1 MFKKHP
7 LTAVISLLAV
17 LILMFDFLGPIRVFS
32 AYENRYLTQRPA
44 LSWHDIVDGKWMLT
58 YEEYINDQFMLRD
71 GWISLKSLSER
82 FLMKKENNGI
92 LFGKDGYLFEKL
104 LVLNEQTSL
113 NLRYLAEFE
122 KLVNAPLTS
131 VIIPNSYA
139 ILPHNLPKGTPL
151 LDQLSL
157 IEQWDKSLNLLRVDA
172 QLKDNV
178 SKQLYYRNDH
188 HWTLEGAYVAYVVLC
203 ERWNIN
209 PLPLESFSIEYTPD
223 FLGTYYAKAKPSQV
237 IPDRL
242 GLIDP
247 KIHSYIIGN
256 KTFPSIIDRDR
267 LSTHDKYGAFL
278 HGNIGLST
286 VIINETESPN
296 RLLVI
301 KDSYANSLIPFLMA
315 HFDEIVIV
323 DLRHFSGSLS
333 AVMQSESYDQ
343 ILFIQNFAN
352 FISDAHLAKLRY

>member
-32 AYENRYLTQRPA
+32 AYENRYLTQRPS
-44 LSWHDIVDGKWMLT
+44 LVWQDIVDGKWMLT

-92 LFGKDGYLFEKL
+92 LFGKEGYLFEKL

-122 KLVNAPLTS
+122 KLVNVPLTS
-131 VIIPNSYA
+131 MIIPNSYA
-139 ILPHNLPKGTPL
+139 ILPHYLPKGAPL

-157 IEQWDKSLNLLRVDA
+157 IEQWDKSLNLLRVDS

-188 HWTLEGAYVAYVVLC
+188 HWTLEGAYAAYMVLC
-203 ERWNIN
+203 EQWSIN
-209 PLPLESFSIEYTPD
+209 PLPFDSFSIEYTPD

-242 GLIDP
+242 GFIDP

-256 KTFPSIIDRDR
+256 KTFTSIIDRDR

-286 VIINETESPN
+286 VIVNETESPY

-301 KDSYANSLIPFLMA
+301 KDSYANSLIPFLTA

-333 AVMQSESYDQ
+333 AVMQSESFDQ

-352 FISDAHLAKLRY
+352 FTSDAHLAKLRY

>member
-17 LILMFDFLGPIRVFS
+17 LILTVDFLGPIRVFS
-32 AYENRYLTQRPA
+32 AYENRYLTQRP
-44 LSWHDIVDGKWMLT
+44 SFHWEDIVDGKWMLT
-58 YEEYINDQFMLRD
+58 YEEFINDQFMSRD
-71 GWISLKSLSER
+71 SWISLKSLSER

-92 LFGKDGYLFEKL
+92 IFGDEGYLLEKL
-104 LVLNEQTSL
+104 LELNEQTSL

-131 VIIPNSYA
+131 MIIPNSYA
-139 ILPHNLPKGTPL
+139 ILPQYVPSGAPL

-157 IEQWDKSLNLLRVDA
+157 IEQWNTTLNLLRIDA
-172 QLKDNV
+172 QLKENI
-178 SKQLYYRNDH
+178 SKQLYYKNDH
-188 HWTLEGAYVAYVVLC
+188 HWTLEGAYIAYTVLC
-203 ERWNIN
+203 EQWDIR
-209 PLPLESFSIEYTPD
+209 PLPYESFSIEYMPD

-242 GLIDP
+242 AFIDP
-247 KIHSYIIGN
+247 KIHAYRIGDQS
-256 KTFPSIIDRDR
+256 FPSIIDRTK

-278 HGNIGLST
+278 HGNVGLST
-286 VIINETESPN
+286 IVVNETENPS

-301 KDSYANSLIPFLMA
+301 KDSYANSLIPFLIE

-333 AVMQSESYDQ
+333 TVMESDSFDR
-343 ILFIQNFAN
+343 ILFIQNFSN

>member
-1 MFKKHP
+1 MSKKYP
-7 LTAVISLLAV
+7 LTAVISILAV
-17 LILMFDFLGPIRVFS
+17 FILMFDFLGSTRVFS
-32 AYENRYLTQRPA
+32 AYENRYLTQRPS
-44 LSWHDIVDGKWMLT
+44 LNWEDIVDGKWMLT
-58 YEEYINDQFMLRD
+58 YEEFINDQFMLRD

-92 LFGKDGYLFEKL
+92 IFGNEGYLFEKL
-104 LVLNEQTSL
+104 LELNEQTSL

-131 VIIPNSYA
+131 MIIPNSYA
-139 ILPHNLPKGTPL
+139 ILPQYLPKGSPL

-157 IEQWDKSLNLLRVDA
+157 IEKWDESLNLLRIET
-172 QLKDNV
+172 QLLKNNQN
-178 SKQLYYRNDH
+178 QLFYKNDH
-188 HWTLEGAYVAYVVLC
+188 HWTLKGAYIAYTALC
-203 ERWNIN
+203 EQWNIQ
-209 PLPLESFSIEYTPD
+209 PLPYESFSIEYTPD
-223 FLGTYYAKAKPSQV
+223 FLGTYYAKAKPSKI

-242 GLIDP
+242 ALIDP
-247 KIHSYIIGN
+247 KILEYRVGN
-256 KTFPSIIDRDR
+256 QAFSSIIDRTK

-286 VIINETESPN
+286 VVVNEAVNPS

-301 KDSYANSLIPFLMA
+301 KDSYANSLVPFLIS

-333 AVMQSESYDQ
+333 TVMQTDSFDQ
-343 ILFIQNFAN
+343 ILFIQNFSN

>member
-7 LTAVISLLAV
+7 LTAIIALISVI
-17 LILMFDFLGPIRVFS
+17 ILMFDFFGPIRVFS

-44 LSWHDIVDGKWMLT
+44 LSWPDVMDGKWMLT
-58 YEEYINDQFMLRD
+58 YEEFINDQFMLRD
-71 GWISLKSLSER
+71 EWISLKSLSER
-82 FLMKKENNGI
+82 FLMKKENNNI

-104 LVLNEQTSL
+104 IKLNEQTSL

-122 KLVNAPLTS
+122 KLVNFPLTS

-139 ILPHNLPKGTPL
+139 IYPHLLPEGAPL
-151 LDQLSL
+151 LNQVEL
-157 IEQWDKSLNLLRVDA
+157 IKQWGETLNLFKVNERLLA
-172 QLKDNV
+172 KNHQ
-178 SKQLYYRNDH
+178 SLYYKNDH
-188 HWTLEGAYVAYVVLC
+188 HWNLQGAYIAYIALC
-203 ERWNIN
+203 EQWKLT
-209 PLPLESFSIEYTPD
+209 PLPYESFSIEYQSD
-223 FLGTYYAKAKPSQV
+223 FLGTYYAKAKPSVV
-237 IPDRL
+237 IADRL
-242 GLIDP
+242 EFIDP
-247 KIHSYIIGN
+247 NIHSYIVGD
-256 KTFPSIIDRDR
+256 KTFSSIIDRNK

-286 VIINETESPN
+286 VVINQTENPS

-301 KDSYANSLIPFLMA
+301 KDSYANSLIPFLTA

-333 AVMQSESYDQ
+333 AIMKSTTFNQV
-343 ILFIQNFAN
+343 LFIQNFSN

>member
-1 MFKKHP
+1 MLKKQP
-7 LTAVISLLAV
+7 LSIMITCLAV
-17 LILMFDFLGPIRVFS
+17 TILFFDFLGPVRVFS
-32 AYENRYLTQRPA
+32 AYENRYLTQRPDI
-44 LSWHDIVDGKWMLT
+44 SWNSVADGKWMLS

-71 GWISLKSLSER
+71 EWISLKSLSER

-104 LVLNEQTSL
+104 FELNEQTTL

-122 KLVNAPLTS
+122 TLVNGTLTS

-139 ILPHNLPKGTPL
+139 ILPHYLPKGVEL

-157 IEQWDKSLNLLRVDA
+157 IDLWTKKLNLLQIDA
-172 QLKDNV
+172 QLKA
-178 SKQLYYRNDH
+178 SKADQLYYRNDH
-188 HWTLEGAYVAYVVLC
+188 HWTLEGAYVAYTVLC
-203 ERWNIN
+203 EQWNLT
-209 PLPLESFSIEYTPD
+209 PLPFESFTVEYAPD

-237 IPDRL
+237 NPDRL
-242 GLIDP
+242 GFIDP

-256 KTFPSIIDRDR
+256 QTFSSMIDRSK
-267 LSTHDKYGAFL
+267 LSTADKYSAFL
-278 HGNIGLST
+278 YGNIGLST
-286 VIINETESPN
+286 IVVNQVEDPSS
-296 RLLVI
+296 LLII
-301 KDSYANSLIPFLMA
+301 KDSYANSMIPFLTR
-315 HFDEIVIV
+315 HFDEIIIV

-333 AVMQSESYDQ
+333 AIMQSQTFDQ

>member
-1 MFKKHP
+1 MFKKYP
-7 LTAVISLLAV
+7 LTVVITLLAV

-32 AYENRYLTQRPA
+32 AFENRYLTQRPP
-44 LSWHDIVDGKWMLT
+44 LILENVIDGKWMLT
-58 YEEYINDQFMLRD
+58 YEEFINDQFVLRD

-92 LFGKDGYLFEKL
+92 LFGKEGYLFEKL

-122 KLVNAPLTS
+122 KLVKAPLTS
-131 VIIPNSYA
+131 MIIPNSYA
-139 ILPHNLPKGTPL
+139 ILPQFLPKGSPL

-157 IEQWDKSLNLLRVDA
+157 IEKWDESLNLLRIEE
-172 QLKDNV
+172 QLLKNNQN
-178 SKQLYYRNDH
+178 QLFYKNDH
-188 HWTLEGAYVAYVVLC
+188 HWTLEGAYIAYTTLC
-203 ERWNIN
+203 EQWNIS
-209 PLPLESFSIEYTPD
+209 PLPFESFSIEYTPD
-223 FLGTYYAKAKPSQV
+223 FLGTYYAKAKPSKI

-242 GLIDP
+242 AFIDP
-247 KIHSYIIGN
+247 KIQTYKVGDRS
-256 KTFPSIIDRDR
+256 FSSIIDRTK

-278 HGNIGLST
+278 HGNIGLAT
-286 VIINETESPN
+286 IVVNETENPS

-301 KDSYANSLIPFLMA
+301 KDSYANSLIPFLTS

-333 AVMQSESYDQ
+333 TVMQTDSFDQ
-343 ILFIQNFAN
+343 ILFIQNFSN